1 MMNKNDILN
10 SSLEIALRI
19 LTLLRAVPDE
29 QLDVDEILLLDY
41 FVLHTNDFDSKLI
54 SIHPSIPN
62 RENEI
67 FVRRQAV
74 QQAIYL
80 LESRQLLTT
89 SYTSTGIRY
98 SSNNLTISFVDYFE
112 SPYANKLKD
121 NIATINEK
129 SKRALVKEIKESLFS
144 SANLWKNNLND
155 WLMEET

>member
-41 FVLHTNDFDSKLI
+41 FVLHIHDFDSKLN

-121 NIATINEK
+121 NIAIINEK

-144 SANLWKNNLND
+144 STNLWKNNLND

>member
-10 SSLEIALRI
+10 SSVEIALRI
-19 LTLLRAVPDE
+19 LTLLSAVPDE
-29 QLDVDEILLLDY
+29 QLDIDEILLLDY
-41 FVLHTNDFDSKLI
+41 FILHTHDFDSKLK

-67 FVRRQAV
+67 FVRRQSM

-89 SYTSTGIRY
+89 SYTSTGICY

-112 SPYANKLKD
+112 SSYANKLKD
-121 NIATINEK
+121 NLSII
-129 SKRALVKEIKESLFS
+129 SKKGQRALVKEIKETLFS
-144 SANLWKNNLND
+144 SPNLWKNNLND
-155 WLMEET
+155 WRMEET